1 MVDKNMVAEVIEL
14 IRPQLQADGGDLA
27 LVDVDDDGTVTVELQ
42 GSCKGCP
49 MSQLTLA
56 HGVERVLK
64 ENVPGVTRVVPD
76 GTEVGAMP
84 F

>member
-1 MVDKNMVAEVIEL
+1 MVDKTMVTEVIEL
-14 IRPQLQADGGDLA
+14 IRPQLQADGGDLS
-27 LVDVDDDGTVTVELQ
+27 LIDVTDDGTVVVELE

-56 HGVERVLK
+56 HSVERVLK
-64 ENVPGVTRVVPD
+64 ENVPGVQRVVPA
-76 GTEVGAMP
+76 GSE

>member
-1 MVDKNMVAEVIEL
+1 MVDKTMVAEVIEL

-56 HGVERVLK
+56 HSVERVLK
-64 ENVPGVTRVVPD
+64 ENVPGVQRVVPAE
-76 GTEVGAMP
+76 GSVPQM